1 MFFFMTVNQHHPSI
15 VVLIRIIH
23 IHLSMRGS
31 QVFHN
36 VSYEYMV
43 AGDFQK
49 RHMILS
55 FES

>member
-23 IHLSMRGS
+23 IHLRIRGS
-31 QVFHN
+31 QVFQN

>member
-36 VSYEYMV
+36 ASYEYMV